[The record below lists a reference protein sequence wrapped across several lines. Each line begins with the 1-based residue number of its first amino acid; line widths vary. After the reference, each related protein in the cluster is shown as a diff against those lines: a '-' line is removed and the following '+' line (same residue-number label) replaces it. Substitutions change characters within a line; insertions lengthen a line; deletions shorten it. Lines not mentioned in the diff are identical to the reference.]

1 MSGQTDLGISRGQ
14 WLNGSVQML
23 GAGGR
28 LLLDNASE
36 GIAIIQDEVMKLV
49 NPILLKRTGYSEHEL
64 TSRPFLDFVHP
75 DDRQMVAER
84 HFRRLKGEEVS
95 SGYRFRTISKHGD
108 TRWVDVKTLLIDWDG
123 RPAVLAFLT
132 DITESKRTREELA
145 GLSGVFRIATEGI
158 SIVDLDGTIR
168 DTNEAALKFYGQED
182 KRNVVGKNILDFIT
196 LEQNQ
201 KERALASMQGALE
214 SGYVPETEYEI
225 AIPDGRRLAVAV
237 SGTLIRD
244 DSGNPKAFVALF
256 RDITERKRAEDTL
269 RTSERRYRLLAMNVS
284 DAIWVT
290 DMNMRPT
297 YLSPSYTRLTG
308 YSQEEALAR
317 SAAETLTPAS
327 LKVATESFARALAA
341 EREGE
346 KDLVSNLP
354 PLELEML
361 CKDGTTIWVAST
373 VSFIR
378 DADGRPVEVMGI
390 LRDITARK
398 RADEL
403 FAALATSS
411 PVGIYIVSDRKF
423 QFVNP
428 QAEKYFGYSQD
439 EILGMDPLQLVIPE
453 DKNRV
458 RGNAVRMLKGESSTA
473 YEYRIVARSGEI
485 RWVTETVS
493 SIQYQG
499 KRATLGNFMDTTD
512 QQEVKER
519 LEESLDK
526 LQRTIEG
533 TVQAIAL
540 TVESRD
546 PFTAGHQRRVAQL
559 AGAMAQEMGF
569 SSEGVRVVRIAGLV
583 HDIGKVCIPSEI
595 LSKPGQ
601 LSKIEFSLIETH
613 CQVGHDILKTVQFP
627 WPIADMVIQHHER
640 IDGSGYPSGL
650 HEDEIL
656 MEARILAVADVVEAM
671 TSHRPYRP
679 APGIDEALEEISR
692 NSGRLYDADAVYACL
707 KLFREKGFAFDDGGL
722 GSGSSTV

>member
-1 MSGQTDLGISRGQ
+1 M
-14 WLNGSVQML
+14 
-23 GAGGR
+23 
-28 LLLDNASE
+28 LDNASE
-36 GIAIIQDEVMKLV
+36 GIAIIQDGVMKLV
-49 NPILLKRTGYSEHEL
+49 NPSLMKRIGYSEYEL
-64 TSRPFLDFVHP
+64 TSRPFLDFIHP

-84 HFRRLKGEEVS
+84 HLQRLKGEEVS
-95 SGYRFRTISKHGD
+95 SVYRLRTVDKHGN
-108 TRWVDVKTLLIDWDG
+108 TRWVEVKTLLIDWDG

-132 DITESKRTREELA
+132 DITERKKTQEELA
-145 GLSGVFRIATEGI
+145 GLSDVYRIASEGI

-196 LEQNQ
+196 PEHEQ

-214 SGYVPETEYEI
+214 SGYVPETDYEI
-225 AIPDGRRLAVAV
+225 VMPDGRRVAFAV

-244 DSGNPKAFVALF
+244 DSGHPWAFVALF
-256 RDITERKRAEDTL
+256 RDITERKRAEEAL
-269 RTSERRYRLLAMNVS
+269 RASELRYRLLAVNVS

-290 DMNMRPT
+290 DMNLRPT

-308 YSQEEALAR
+308 YSQEEAMAR
-317 SAAETLTPAS
+317 SAEETLTPAS
-327 LKVATESFARALAA
+327 LEVAREFFARALAT
-341 EREGE
+341 ERGG
-346 KDLVSNLP
+346 KDVVSNSP
-354 PLELEML
+354 PVELEML
-361 CKDGTTIWVAST
+361 CKDGTTIWVATT

-378 DADGRPVEVMGI
+378 DADGRPVEVIGV
-390 LRDITARK
+390 LRDVTARK
-398 RADEL
+398 KADEL

-428 QAEKYFGYSQD
+428 QAEKYFGYSRD

-453 DKNRV
+453 DRIRV
-458 RGNAVRMLKGESSTA
+458 RENAVKMLKGESSTP
-473 YEYRIVARSGEI
+473 YEYRIVTKSGEI

-499 KRATLGNFMDTTD
+499 KRAALGNFMDTTE
-512 QQEVKER
+512 QQEVKKR
-519 LEESLDK
+519 LEESLER

-569 SSEGVRVVRIAGLV
+569 SSEEVRVIRIAGLV

-595 LSKPGQ
+595 LCKPGR
-601 LSKIEFSLIETH
+601 LSEQELSLIKTH
-613 CQVGHDILKTVQFP
+613 CQVAHDILKTVQFP

-650 HEDEIL
+650 HEDEIV
-656 MEARILAVADVVEAM
+656 MEARILGVADVVEAM
-671 TSHRPYRP
+671 ASHRPYRP

-692 NSGRLYDADAVYACL
+692 NSGRLYDGDAVYACL
-707 KLFREKGFAFDDGGL
+707 KLFNEKGFAFDDSGL
-722 GSGSSTV
+722 GSESSPV